1 MHIVIIGN
9 GVAGI
14 TAARY
19 IRKMSDHEITVI
31 SAESRYFFSRT
42 ALMYVYMGH
51 MRFEDIQPYENWF
64 WEKNR
69 INLIQVYVQKIETN
83 TRQLQLSSG
92 QNIRYDKLIV
102 ATGSQSNKFG
112 WPGQDILGV
121 QGLNSKQ
128 DLENMEQYTHD
139 IDHAVIVGGGLIGME
154 MAEML
159 KTRNISVSMLVRET
173 SYWDNVL
180 PLEESNIISRHMREH
195 HIDLQLQT
203 ELKEI
208 LPDENGR
215 AKAVITNKGQQIKCG
230 FVGLTAGVHANI
242 DLVKGTEIETLQ
254 GILVDKYLQT
264 NIEDIY
270 AIGDCAQLNEPPEG
284 RRPIEAVWYVGKLMG
299 KTVARSI
306 CNKPTQY
313 EPGIW
318 YNSAKFLDI
327 EYQVYGY
334 VPNHMTEKDGTIYW
348 EHRDGRKSIRL
359 VYDIDSLQIKGFN
372 LMGIRFRHNVCD
384 KMIAEKWPLKKVVA
398 HLKALNFDPE
408 FFNRYEKEIVKTYNK
423 EFAGDPVKMI
433 PGKQLLSTIFQ

>member
-19 IRKMSDHEITVI
+19 IRKMSDHDITVI

-51 MRFEDIQPYENWF
+51 MRFEDIQPYETWF

-69 INLIQVYVQKIETN
+69 INLVQAFVQEIDTKK
-83 TRQLQLSSG
+83 RHLALSSG
-92 QNIRYDKLIV
+92 QSVPFDKLII
-102 ATGSQSNKFG
+102 ATGSQSNNFG
-112 WPGQDILGV
+112 WPGQDLLGV
-121 QGLNSKQ
+121 QGLYNKQ
-128 DLENMEQYTHD
+128 DLENMELFTQD
-139 IDHAVIVGGGLIGME
+139 IQHAVIVGGGLIGIE

-159 KTRNISVSMLVRET
+159 RSRDISVTLLVRET
-173 SYWDNVL
+173 NYWDNVL
-180 PLEESNIISRHMREH
+180 PPEESKMVSRHIREH
-195 HIDLQLQT
+195 HINLQLQT

-215 AKAVITNKGQQIKCG
+215 VKAVITNKGEQIDCG
-230 FVGLTAGVHANI
+230 FVGLTAGVHPNI
-242 DLVKGTEIETLQ
+242 DIVKDTGIETQ
-254 GILVDKYLQT
+254 RGILVDKYLQT

-270 AIGDCAQLNEPPEG
+270 AIGDCAQLKEPPEG
-284 RRPIEAVWYVGKLMG
+284 RRLIEAVWYVGKYMG
-299 KTVARSI
+299 KTVAHSI
-306 CNKPTQY
+306 CKSPTSY

-334 VPNHMTEKDGTIYW
+334 VPNQFTDKDGTIYW
-348 EHRDGRKSIRL
+348 EHKDGKKSIRL
-359 VYDIDSLQIKGFN
+359 VYDKDSLQIRGFN

-384 KMIAEKWPLKKVVA
+384 KLIAEKWPLKKVVA
-398 HLKALNFDPE
+398 QLNALNFDPE
-408 FFNRYEKEIVKTYNK
+408 FFSHYEKEIVKIHN
-423 EFAGDPVKMI
+423 EMFANDPVKLVS
-433 PGKQLLSTIFQ
+433 GKPLQSTIYQ